1 MKTGIISQARMTS
14 TRLPEKVLK
23 LIGGNPMLKYHTDRL
38 KESGMPVFIAT
49 TVNKTDDPIVAFCQ
63 EENIPFY
70 RGSENNVL
78 SRYYECAKENK
89 LDVIVRVTS
98 DCPLVD
104 GELIRK
110 AWEDYKDSFKKYSY
124 ISNGVNRTYPRGFD
138 FEIFSFAYLEEAYK
152 KATLEMDLEHVTP
165 YIHQNRNGNTDF
177 FHYINKEDKSSYRI
191 TVDTSDDFELIRQ
204 LIENH
209 QAHHLHAHRIIK
221 LLDKHPSLAL
231 INRHIEQK
239 KLQ

>member
-1 MKTGIISQARMTS
+1 MMKTGIISQARMTS

-138 FEIFSFAYLEEAYK
+138 FEIF
-152 KATLEMDLEHVTP
+152 
-165 YIHQNRNGNTDF
+165 
-177 FHYINKEDKSSYRI
+177 
-191 TVDTSDDFELIRQ
+191 
-204 LIENH
+204 
-209 QAHHLHAHRIIK
+209 
-221 LLDKHPSLAL
+221 
-231 INRHIEQK
+231 
-239 KLQ
+239 